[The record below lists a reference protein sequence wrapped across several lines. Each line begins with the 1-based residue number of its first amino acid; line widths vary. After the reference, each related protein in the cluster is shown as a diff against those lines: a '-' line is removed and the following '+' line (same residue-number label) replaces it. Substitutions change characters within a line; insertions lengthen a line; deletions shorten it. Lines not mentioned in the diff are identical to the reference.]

1 MTGGDSFSDIYGDDR
16 FIYGTNVKLFTE
28 WLGVP
33 LILGSQTYGPYSKRN
48 IEKAKLA
55 IKNSVLVMTRDDIS
69 AELVKNISG
78 IDPIAVTDVA
88 FILPYE
94 KEQNQATSKIKN

>member
-1 MTGGDSFSDIYGDDR
+1 MQICYRYDRDDR